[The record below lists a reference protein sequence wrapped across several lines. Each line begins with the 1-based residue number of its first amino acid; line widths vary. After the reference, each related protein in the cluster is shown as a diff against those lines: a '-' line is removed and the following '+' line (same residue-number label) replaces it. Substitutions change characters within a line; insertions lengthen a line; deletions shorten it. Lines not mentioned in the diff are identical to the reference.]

1 MYCVFY
7 CSRLIKIVSLRQI
20 LSNSTIPHKVLTLQS
35 GPTIKTLPMGEKVEV
50 LEPHSLQVQ
59 TERKLEECL
68 IKYR

>member
-59 TERKLEECL
+59 TERK
-68 IKYR
+68 IRRMFNKI